1 MKFHTIQNPPLCH
14 GETFKEPTLT
24 RASDYVS
31 IEEIFAK
38 YGMDGNMNPIMYTPI
53 AQLSP
58 EERFIIENS
67 TPIDELEDED
77 ITVQQEFINR
87 TLKSVVSKK
96 EEVKEPTPAKEPEPE
111 KPATEPENASN

>member
-1 MKFHTIQNPPLCH
+1 MKFYTIQNPPLCH

-38 YGMDGNMNPIMYTPI
+38 YGMDNNLNPIMYKPI

-58 EERFIIENS
+58 DERDIIENS

-77 ITVQQEFINR
+77 RNIEDLLNALNV
-87 TLKSVVSKK
+87 
-96 EEVKEPTPAKEPEPE
+96 AKD
-111 KPATEPENASN
+111 AGLF